1 MYSFGVTDF
10 NGSVYSTCS
19 ICLTLDPS
27 KLRFNLCFLFMIVST
42 GSSHKKLLVNVEK
55 TVGVQLNDAE
65 NKVAGVQKVGQQ
77 FLKLTRSYL
86 SSAHLFVKL
95 FCRERGRG

>member
-1 MYSFGVTDF
+1 
-10 NGSVYSTCS
+10 
-19 ICLTLDPS
+19 
-27 KLRFNLCFLFMIVST
+27 MIVST

-65 NKVAGVQKVGQQ
+65 SKIAEVQKVGQQ

-86 SSAHLFVKL
+86 SSIQVLISL
-95 FCRERGRG
+95 